1 MEKGKAGCKAYK
13 ITLVSLF
20 AQKPGFD
27 ALPHQV
33 PSHITLT
40 QKKAALKGS
49 SHREL
54 LKLNFG
60 IALSNDQKKL
70 ELGFNVRVLFLAQ
83 KSLYHFNDNF
93 QI

>member
-1 MEKGKAGCKAYK
+1 L
-13 ITLVSLF
+13 ILL
-20 AQKPGFD
+20 
-27 ALPHQV
+27 
-33 PSHITLT
+33 
-40 QKKAALKGS
+40 KKTGLGKGS